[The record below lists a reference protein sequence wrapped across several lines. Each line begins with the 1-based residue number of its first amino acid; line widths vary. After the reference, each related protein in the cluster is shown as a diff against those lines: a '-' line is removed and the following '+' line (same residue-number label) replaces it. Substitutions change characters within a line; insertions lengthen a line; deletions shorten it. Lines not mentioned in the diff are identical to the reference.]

1 MNPAAGESGPLPET
15 SQTMW
20 FARVRAVIAAAFRI
34 AQGEA
39 VGGWAGQSLLTIYY
53 VSIIL
58 ALILLYGR
66 GDFSTPPFVYQ
77 GF

>member
-1 MNPAAGESGPLPET
+1 MM
-15 SQTMW
+15 QRW
-20 FARVRAVIAAAFRI
+20 F
-34 AQGEA
+34 EA
-39 VGGWAGQSLLTIYY
+39 HPRTHTVALALYY
-53 VSIIL
+53 LAITA